1 MPEEKIRY
9 YSLILLGACV
19 FAFILQA
26 IPGFT
31 EAFLLESSDVFA
43 RPWILV
49 TSIFLHG
56 SLEHL
61 AFNMFA
67 LFLFGLLLE
76 QFVGSRKFLVIFF
89 LSGIAA
95 SIASAFFYPFSLG
108 ASGAIYG
115 IIGTLAAVRPK
126 MIVWAYGVPMPMVVV
141 GIFYLLLDIGGLFY
155 PSDIANAAHI
165 GGLIVGAA
173 IGLAIRRPE
182 PKAEKREKVL
192 QEEEIK
198 KWEDEWM

>member
-1 MPEEKIRY
+1 MHGGKMRY
-9 YSLILLGACV
+9 YSLILIALCV
-19 FAFILQA
+19 LAFILQA

-31 EAFLLESSDVFA
+31 DAFLLESAGVFA

-56 SLEHL
+56 SLSHL

-76 QFVGSRKFLVIFF
+76 QFVGSRRFLLIFF
-89 LSGIAA
+89 LSGIFA
-95 SIASAFFYPFSLG
+95 SIASALFYPFSLG

-126 MIVWAYGVPMPMVVV
+126 MIVWAYGVPMPMVAV
-141 GIFYLLLDIGGLFY
+141 GIFYLILDLGGLFF
-155 PSDIANAAHI
+155 PSDVANAAHI
-165 GGLIVGAA
+165 AGLVIGAA
-173 IGLAIRRPE
+173 IGIAIRKPE
-182 PKAEKREKVL
+182 PKAEKREKIL
-192 QEEEIK
+192 QEEEIN
-198 KWEDEWM
+198 KWEEEWM